1 MNSTTQKKAQRSI
14 AASAAVL
21 VGTGLA
27 VSTVPAQ
34 AAAPA
39 EQASVLGATP
49 APTQQVTRSQVKST
63 LIVHR
68 GVRASAQGS
77 IRAAAPAMPTKKK
90 ANKKKHRSR
99 RS

>member
-1 MNSTTQKKAQRSI
+1 MKSTTQKKAQRSI

-27 VSTVPAQ
+27 ASAVPAQ

-39 EQASVLGATP
+39 GPASVLGVTQ
-49 APTQQVTRSQVKST
+49 APTQHLTRSQVKST

-68 GVRASAQGS
+68 GVGAAAQGS

-90 ANKKKHRSR
+90 AKKKKHRSR

>member
-1 MNSTTQKKAQRSI
+1 
-14 AASAAVL
+14 
-21 VGTGLA
+21 
-27 VSTVPAQ
+27 
-34 AAAPA
+34 
-39 EQASVLGATP
+39 
-49 APTQQVTRSQVKST
+49 VTRSQVKST